1 MKFFDAIR
9 MALHT
14 IVSQKLKSF
23 FSMIGVLIGVTFLIA
38 VVSIITGMNKYME
51 DKFANTLIG
60 LNTFQLSQ
68 FPQLQTGNVTQDMW
82 REWQRRPRISYADAD
97 YVQARIQTPVTVAR
111 YCRDPETFTVNGKQG
126 KGISVIGTEPSF
138 FKVKNYDLSEG
149 RIFSEQELRVGSP
162 VMVIGSLVAEKF
174 FAGVDPLGHD
184 IQVNGIP
191 YRVIGVVAPQGTLF
205 GQSLD
210 KFGVV
215 PYSAPARRIIC
226 PLGKVDYVSFQA
238 ATPDL
243 MLQARSEVEALMRT
257 RRHLK
262 PDQADNFELSSSETA
277 LAGWKK
283 ISGFLMKA
291 LPLLVG
297 IGLVV
302 GGIVIMN
309 IMLVAVTE
317 RTREIGVRKA
327 LGARHWDILFQFLV
341 ESATLS
347 TLGAA
352 LGIGT
357 GFGLAFLVSAIS
369 PLPAAVAPWSVA
381 VGVAVGMAVGIVAGV
396 YPANRAAKL
405 DPIAALRAE

>member
-97 YVQARIQTPVTVAR
+97 YVQARVQTPITVAR
-111 YCRDPETFTVNGKQG
+111 YCQDPETFTVDGKQG
-126 KGISVIGTEPSF
+126 KGISVIGTEPAF

-149 RIFSEQELRVGSP
+149 RIFSEQELKIGSP

-191 YRVIGVVAPQGTLF
+191 YRVIGVVASQGTLF

-215 PYSAPARRIIC
+215 PYSSPARRIIC

-243 MLQARSEVEALMRT
+243 MIRARNEVEALMRT

-277 LAGWKK
+277 LAGWRKL
-283 ISGFLMKA
+283 SAVLMTA
-291 LPLLVG
+291 LPGLVA

-352 LGIGT
+352 LGIAT
-357 GFGLAFLVSAIS
+357 GVSLAFLISAIS
-369 PLPAAVAPWSVA
+369 PLPAAVAPWSVGL
-381 VGVAVGMAVGIVAGV
+381 GVAVGMLVGIFFGI
-396 YPANRAAKL
+396 YPAHRAAKL
-405 DPIAALRAE
+405 DPIAALRSE

>member
-1 MKFFDAIR
+1 MKLLDAVR

-38 VVSIITGMNKYME
+38 VVSIITGMNQYME

-60 LNTFQLSQ
+60 LNTFQRSQ
-68 FPQLQTGNVTQDMW
+68 FPQIQTGNVTRDMW

-97 YVQARIQTPVTVAR
+97 YLQARVQTPVTVAR
-111 YCRDPETFTVNGKQG
+111 FCSDPETFVVGGKQG
-126 KGISVIGTEPSF
+126 KGITVVGTEPSYF
-138 FKVKNYDLSEG
+138 RVKNYDLSEG
-149 RIFSEQELRVGSP
+149 RIFSEQELKIGSP
-162 VMVIGSLVAEKF
+162 VMVIGSLVAERF
-174 FAGVDPLGHD
+174 FPGIDPLGHD
-184 IQVNGIP
+184 IQVGGIP
-191 YRVIGVVAPQGTLF
+191 YRVIGVVASQGTLF
-205 GQSLD
+205 GISLD
-210 KFGVV
+210 KFGIV
-215 PYSAPARRIIC
+215 PFSTPARRLIC
-226 PLGKVDYVSFQA
+226 PLGKVDYISFQA

-243 MLQARSEVEALMRT
+243 MGHARDEVEALMRT
-257 RRHLK
+257 RRLLR
-262 PDQADNFELSSSETA
+262 PDQPDNFELSSSETA

-283 ISGFLMKA
+283 ISGILMTA
-291 LPLLVG
+291 LPGLVA
-297 IGLVV
+297 IGLIV

-352 LGIGT
+352 LGIAT
-357 GFGLAFLVSAIS
+357 GFGLAFLISAIS
-369 PLPAAVAPWSVA
+369 PLPAAVAPWSV
-381 VGVAVGMAVGIVAGV
+381 VLGVAVGMLVGIVAGV

>member
-1 MKFFDAIR
+1 MKLLDAVR
-9 MALHT
+9 MALHAIST
-14 IVSQKLKSF
+14 QKLKSF

-68 FPQLQTGNVTQDMW
+68 FPQINTGNVTGDMW
-82 REWQRRPRISYADAD
+82 RAWQRRPRISYADAD
-97 YVQARIQTPVTVAR
+97 YVQARLATPVTVAR
-111 YCRDPETFTVNGKQG
+111 YCRDDETFEVNGKQG
-126 KGISVIGTEPSF
+126 KGISLIGTEPSF

-149 RIFSEQELRVGSP
+149 RIFSEQELRVGAP

-174 FAGVDPLGHD
+174 FPGLDPLGRS
-184 IQVNGIP
+184 IQVAGIP
-191 YRVIGVVAPQGTLF
+191 YRVIGVVESQGTLF
-205 GQSLD
+205 GLSLD

-215 PYSAPARRIIC
+215 PYTTPARRIIC
-226 PLGKVDYVSFQA
+226 PIGKVDYVSFQA

-243 MLQARSEVEALMRT
+243 MLQARGEVEALMRT

-262 PDQADNFELSSSETA
+262 PAEADNFELSSSESA

-283 ISGFLMKA
+283 ISGFLMMA

-327 LGARHWDILFQFLV
+327 LGARHGDILFQFLV

-347 TLGAA
+347 TLGAG
-352 LGIGT
+352 LGIAT
-357 GFGLAFLVSAIS
+357 GVGLAFLVSAIS
-369 PLPAAVAPWSVA
+369 PLPAAVAPWSVIL
-381 VGVAVGMAVGIVAGV
+381 GVLVGMGVGIVFGV
-396 YPANRAAKL
+396 YPAHRAAKL
-405 DPIAALRAE
+405 DPIAALRSE

>member
-1 MKFFDAIR
+1 MKLLDAIR
-9 MALHT
+9 MALHAIT
-14 IVSQKLKSF
+14 TQKLKSF

-68 FPQLQTGNVTQDMW
+68 FPQVNTGNVTEQMW
-82 REWQRRPRISYADAD
+82 RDWQRRPRISYADAD
-97 YVQARIQTPVTVAR
+97 YVQARLATPVTIAR
-111 YCRDPETFTVNGKQG
+111 FCQDRETFEVGGKQG
-126 KGISVIGTEPSF
+126 KDITLIGTEPSF
-138 FKVKNYDLSEG
+138 FRVKNYDLSEG
-149 RIFSEQELRVGSP
+149 RIFSQQELRVGAP

-174 FAGVDPLGHD
+174 FPGVDPLGKEV
-184 IQVNGIP
+184 QVAGIP
-191 YRVIGVVAPQGTLF
+191 YRVIGVVESQGTLF
-205 GQSLD
+205 GISLD

-215 PYSAPARRIIC
+215 PYSTPARRIIC

-243 MLQARSEVEALMRT
+243 MLQARGEVEALMRT

-262 PDQADNFELSSSETA
+262 PSQDDNFELSSSESA

-283 ISGFLMKA
+283 ISGFLMKT

-309 IMLVAVTE
+309 IMLVSVTE

-327 LGARHWDILFQFLV
+327 LGARHSDILFQFLV

-357 GFGLAFLVSAIS
+357 GFALAFLVSAIS
-369 PLPAAVAPWSVA
+369 PLPAAVAPWSVL
-381 VGVAVGMAVGIVAGV
+381 VGVAVGMGVGIVAGV
-396 YPANRAAKL
+396 YPANRAAHL
-405 DPIAALRAE
+405 DPIAALRSE

>member
-1 MKFFDAIR
+1 MKFLDAIR

-68 FPQLQTGNVTQDMW
+68 FPQLQTGNVTRDMW
-82 REWQRRPRISYADAD
+82 REWQRRPRISYADAN
-97 YVQARIQTPVTVAR
+97 YLQPRIRTPVTEAR
-111 YCRDPETFTVNGKQG
+111 YCMDRETFAVGGKQG
-126 KGISVIGTEPSF
+126 KDIDLIGTEPTF

-149 RIFSEQELRVGSP
+149 RIFSEQELRIGSP

-191 YRVIGVVAPQGTLF
+191 YRVIGVVASQGTLF
-205 GQSLD
+205 GLSLD

-243 MLQARSEVEALMRT
+243 MIQARSEVEALMRT

-291 LPLLVG
+291 LPLL
-297 IGLVV
+297 
-302 GGIVIMN
+302 
-309 IMLVAVTE
+309 
-317 RTREIGVRKA
+317 
-327 LGARHWDILFQFLV
+327 
-341 ESATLS
+341 
-347 TLGAA
+347 
-352 LGIGT
+352 
-357 GFGLAFLVSAIS
+357 
-369 PLPAAVAPWSVA
+369 
-381 VGVAVGMAVGIVAGV
+381 
-396 YPANRAAKL
+396 
-405 DPIAALRAE
+405 